1 MNIKKIEALFK
12 ASNGKYIEAELMG
25 LSYQSIKNILEGNDP
40 RVSTIEK
47 IAKHYNLPVGY
58 FFDELDKSGRSM
70 VNKSDRRSSK
80 DLEIERL
87 KGQIK
92 AYQDALDRL
101 GFSLKG
107 TIIEDF

>member
-1 MNIKKIEALFK
+1 MNIKKIEKLFEAGK
-12 ASNGKYIEAELMG
+12 GKYGDAELMG
-25 LSYQSIKNILEGNDP
+25 LTYQGIKNIIAGHDTK
-40 RVSTIEK
+40 VSTIEK
-47 IAKHYNLPVGY
+47 IAKFYNLPVGY

-101 GFSLKG
+101 GFSQKG